1 MEELGYLKQAKGNK
15 ANKVIRSEAFWKNVD
30 IAVNYFEPLANV
42 LRRMDSDVPS
52 MGFFHGLMLEAK
64 KEISQRFD
72 NDESRFKEVWDIID
86 RRWDNKLKTPLHLA
100 GYYLNPYYYY
110 PNKSEIVKD
119 GSFAAGVISCITKMV
134 VGDEEIQDKIIE
146 ELDMYQNQ
154 QGSFGSEIATRQ
166 RKNKNFNPGEQL
178 NM

>member
-1 MEELGYLKQAKGNK
+1 M
-15 ANKVIRSEAFWKNVD
+15 IRSETFWKNVD

-72 NDESRFKEVWDIID
+72 NDKSRFIEVWDIID
-86 RRWDNKLKTPLHLA
+86 KRWDNKLKTPLHLA

-110 PNKSEIVKD
+110 PNKQEIESD
-119 GSFAAGVISCITKMV
+119 GSFRAGVISCIDKLV
-134 VGDEEIQDKIIE
+134 DDEDIQDKIIE
-146 ELDMYQNQ
+146 ELNLYQDQ
-154 QGSFGSEIATRQ
+154 HGSFGHKIAVRQ
-166 RKNKNFNPGEQL
+166 RKNKNFNPGSDF